1 MADHAY
7 SVRSG
12 VAIRPKAQSS
22 ERENSMVE
30 SDRNR
35 EESPLYPVAPL
46 GIIALEGAEELAN
59 LIDHHI
65 WCRRHR
71 IGENDPDYMR
81 ISVSQ
86 RDSFLVSTRIV
97 RFANGEAKALIEE
110 TVRGYDVYVI
120 TDVGNYSR
128 TFKMFDLDC
137 PMSPDDHFQ
146 NLKRTISAIGG
157 KAYRLTVI
165 MPMLYEGRQHE
176 RQTRESLDCALA
188 LQELEHLGV
197 KNIITFDA
205 HDPRVQNA
213 IPLGGFET
221 LYPTYQMLK
230 ALFEREKDLRLDTDH
245 MIVISPDEGAMK
257 RSLYYA
263 SMLGVDVG
271 VYYKRRDYTRVVDGQ
286 NPIIQHEFLGRDEDV
301 AGKDAL
307 LCDDLLSSGGSLLD
321 IAEDLKARGA
331 NRIFVAVTFALF
343 VSGLDKYKA
352 AYEQGLISRVYA
364 TNLTYR
370 RPELSQMPWFV
381 EVDMSS
387 FAAYLVD
394 MLNHNGSISPLFDPT
409 AKIDG
414 LLRSYQ
420 IR

>member
-1 MADHAY
+1 
-7 SVRSG
+7 
-12 VAIRPKAQSS
+12 
-22 ERENSMVE
+22 MVE
-30 SDRNR
+30 SDRS
-35 EESPLYPVAPL
+35 EEQLPQYPVAPL
-46 GIIALEGAEELAN
+46 GIIALEGAEELSN
-59 LIDHHI
+59 LINHHI

-71 IGENDPDYMR
+71 LSQKNPDYLR
-81 ISVSQ
+81 IPGAL
-86 RDSFLVSTRIV
+86 RDSFLVSSRIV

-110 TVRGYDVYVI
+110 TVRGYDIYIIV
-120 TDVGNYSR
+120 DVGNYSR
-128 TFKMFDLDC
+128 TFKMFGLEC
-137 PMSPDDHFQ
+137 PTSPDDHFQ

-176 RQTRESLDCALA
+176 RQTRESLDCAVA

-213 IPLGGFET
+213 IPLSGFET
-221 LYPTYQMLK
+221 LFPTYQMLK
-230 ALFEREKDLRLDTDH
+230 ALFGQEKDLKLDKDH

-263 SMLGVDVG
+263 SMLGVNVG
-271 VYYKRRDYTRVVDGQ
+271 VYYKRRDYTRVIDGQ
-286 NPIIQHEFLGRDEDV
+286 NPILQHEFLGRDEDV
-301 AGKDAL
+301 AGKDVL
-307 LCDDLLSSGGSLLD
+307 VCDDLLSSGGSLLD
-321 IAEDLKARGA
+321 IAQDLKNRGA
-331 NRIFVAVTFALF
+331 KRIFAAVTFALF
-343 VSGLDKYKA
+343 VSGLEKYKA

-370 RPELSQMPWFV
+370 RPELSEMPWFV

-387 FAAYLVD
+387 FAAYLID
-394 MLNHNGSISPLFDPT
+394 MLNHNASISPLFDPT
-409 AKIDG
+409 TRIDS